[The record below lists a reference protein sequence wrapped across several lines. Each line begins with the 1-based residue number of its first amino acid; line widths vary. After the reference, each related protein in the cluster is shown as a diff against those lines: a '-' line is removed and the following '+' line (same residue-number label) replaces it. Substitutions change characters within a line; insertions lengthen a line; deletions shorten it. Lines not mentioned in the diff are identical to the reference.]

1 MTQPL
6 TVEPQAR
13 GLRGVIVAARF
24 NEFVTDRLVEG
35 AESQLRELGAGDDDV
50 QIVRVP
56 GAWEIPFATSEC
68 LRQGRF
74 DYVVAIGAL
83 IRGETYHFDV
93 LSDEVTRA
101 LSTLSIDSA
110 TPIGMGV
117 LTVETVEQARAR
129 AGRGSDNKGREA
141 AMAAVEMA
149 SLARQL
155 RGGSDGSA

>member
-1 MTQPL
+1 MTEPIMGQPN
-6 TVEPQAR
+6 AR

-35 AESQLRELGAGDDDV
+35 ALAQLGELGAEADAV
-50 QIVRVP
+50 QTVRVP
-56 GAWEIPFATSEC
+56 GAWEIPLATAHC
-68 LRQGRF
+68 LHAGDC

-101 LSTLSIDSA
+101 LSSLSLE
-110 TPIGMGV
+110 TGVPIGMGV
-117 LTVETVEQARAR
+117 LTVETVDQARAR

-141 AMAAVEMA
+141 AAAAVEMA
-149 SLARQL
+149 TLAMRL
-155 RGGSDGSA
+155 RGGSDGAA